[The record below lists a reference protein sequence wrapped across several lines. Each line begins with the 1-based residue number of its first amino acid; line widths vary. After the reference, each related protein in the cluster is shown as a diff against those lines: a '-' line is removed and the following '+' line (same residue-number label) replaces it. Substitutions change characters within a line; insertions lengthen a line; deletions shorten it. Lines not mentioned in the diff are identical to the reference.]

1 MWSEK
6 GALAA
11 FFIVFF
17 CKGYRARFTPA
28 LKLEADFVQKMH
40 EQVGLQGSLLGQ
52 GGQPRDIS
60 QKTSWGTPSVIYLL
74 NALDERSS
82 FLGCPTPKSLIWF
95 LPTRRGTAPFIN
107 P

>member
-1 MWSEK
+1 MGRLESVRCAHARTHPPGKES
-6 GALAA
+6 AL
-11 FFIVFF
+11 
-17 CKGYRARFTPA
+17 
-28 LKLEADFVQKMH
+28 
-40 EQVGLQGSLLGQ
+40 GSLLGQ